1 MSASKV
7 RVTLTRSPNGE
18 KRVHHATLA
27 ALGLGKIGT
36 SRVHEET
43 PSFCGMIRKVAHL
56 VSLEP
61 LDPGAVPGP
70 GSRSRRRLG
79 HGQARARVVPG
90 AWAVETPAPA
100 GEAPAEA
107 PSEAVLAAPVEEPA
121 KPGEASS
128 EVSEAS
134 GVSETPKPK
143 RSRAKKGVITGES
156 E

>member
-61 LDPGAVPGP
+61 LDPGAVAGP
-70 GSRSRRRLG
+70 GSRSRRRSG
-79 HGQARARVVPG
+79 HGRARARVVPG

-100 GEAPAEA
+100 AEAPAEA
-107 PSEAVLAAPVEEPA
+107 PSSEGVLAAPVEEPV
-121 KPGEASS
+121 KTGEAS
-128 EVSEAS
+128 EASEAS
-134 GVSETPKPK
+134 ETPNPK